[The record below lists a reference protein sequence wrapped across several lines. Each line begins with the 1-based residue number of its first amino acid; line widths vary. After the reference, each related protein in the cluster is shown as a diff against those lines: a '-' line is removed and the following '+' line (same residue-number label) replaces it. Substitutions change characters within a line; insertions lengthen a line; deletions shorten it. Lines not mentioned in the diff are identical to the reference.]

1 MTKPNLTSL
10 ALGLSLAALACKSR
24 DDLSA
29 LREEASPPPFGFA
42 DVRRI
47 VEEKSIRSV
56 DELLPLLPE
65 DFRSRYVLLSDSK
78 STQEAS
84 PSAPRVLLY
93 TEGARFVLAFNGDP
107 DVSGFNTI
115 ETAELHPDKPS
126 YVFREIEFGETAA
139 HVSEDNPKACAAC
152 HRQPLR
158 PSWEGWPKWPEA
170 YFGKDT
176 SSDGS
181 EHAEDERKSFKN
193 FIENRGTS
201 GRYRHLVRLDQYTAD
216 AERLGRGEPA
226 NSFNQIV
233 MSRIEDMVLAE
244 VQAHPRFHRLRP
256 VFEAAIIGC
265 DKLGDFVPDAEKA
278 TFAVTFEKIQSDT
291 LAKNARAGRRTIA
304 LRWLFEAEK
313 LATAHWSPSL
323 RVKYSFR
330 RAKETGD
337 DLDLV
342 RAFKERVGFG
352 EIARGY
358 VEGAA
363 PLAETCAKIKLA
375 AAG

>member
-1 MTKPNLTSL
+1 MTKPILTSL
-10 ALGLSLAALACKSR
+10 ALGLSLIVLACKSR
-24 DDLSA
+24 DDASA
-29 LREEASPPPFGFA
+29 LRDVAAPQPFGFA

-47 VEEKSIRSV
+47 VEEQSIRSV

-65 DFRSRYVLLSDSK
+65 DVRSRYILLSDSK

-115 ETAELHPDKPS
+115 ETAELHPDDPT
-126 YVFREIEFGETAA
+126 YVFREIEFHETEAR
-139 HVSEDNPKACAAC
+139 VSEDNPKACAAC

-176 SSDGS
+176 TSDGS
-181 EHAEDERKSFKN
+181 KHAEDERKSFKD
-193 FIENRGTS
+193 FVSDRGAS

-216 AERLGRGEPA
+216 AEKLDRGEPS
-226 NSFNQIV
+226 NSFNQII
-233 MSRIEDMVLAE
+233 MGRIEDMITAE
-244 VQAHPRFHRLRP
+244 VQAHPRFQRLRS
-256 VFEAAIIGC
+256 VFEAAVIGC
-265 DKLGDFVPDAEKA
+265 EKLGDLVPAAEKA

-291 LAKNARAGRRTIA
+291 LAKNAKAGRRTIA
-304 LRWLFEAEK
+304 MRWLFEADK

-330 RAKETGD
+330 RSKESGD
-337 DLDLV
+337 DLDLA
-342 RAFKERVGFG
+342 RAYKERVGFG
-352 EIARGY
+352 EIARAY
-358 VEGAA
+358 NEGAA
-363 PLAETCAKIKLA
+363 PLVDTCAKLKQA